1 MFAGVECELGDATH
15 DDPVWGRQECH
26 LPGSTKTIDIFL
38 LLLFRK
44 TFLYLIVSPLPS
56 ACPRTARWSTSS
68 SAATSSSRWGARR
81 ATSSSTRSSSTSW
94 LGAGLDRFLCSRSAW
109 SWTRLVSPWLLLTN
123 LISSVIW
130 STYKLTKGWAWLTW
144 PTLSSWPTWSS
155 NWSCAVTGTF
165 SAKGVKKNP
174 LAQKTGLEASV

>member
-1 MFAGVECELGDATH
+1 MFSGVECELGDATH

-94 LGAGLDRFLCSRSAW
+94 PGAGLDQHLLQQLHLWLVFLIFLKGFFA
-109 SWTRLVSPWLLLTN
+109 LTIVDQ
-123 LISSVIW
+123 LDQLWHFGYLDEV
-130 STYKLTKGWAWLTW
+130 TKDWAWLTW
-144 PTLSSWPTWSS
+144 PTWS
-155 NWSCAVTGTF
+155 AV
-165 SAKGVKKNP
+165 K
-174 LAQKTGLEASV
+174 Q

>member
-44 TFLYLIVSPLPS
+44 PFLYLIVSPLPS

-68 SAATSSSRWGARR
+68 SGATSSSRWGARK

-94 LGAGLDRFLCSRSAW
+94 PGAGLDRRFIDQLDLG
-109 SWTRLVSPWLLLTN
+109 LVSSRLDYCWPT
-123 LISSVIW
+123 W
-130 STYKLTKGWAWLTW
+130 SALSFGQLDKLTKDWAWLTW
-144 PTLSSWPTWSS
+144 PTLSTWPTWSS
-155 NWSCAVTGTF
+155 NWSCAVTVTF
-165 SAKGVKKNP
+165 SAKVVKKNP